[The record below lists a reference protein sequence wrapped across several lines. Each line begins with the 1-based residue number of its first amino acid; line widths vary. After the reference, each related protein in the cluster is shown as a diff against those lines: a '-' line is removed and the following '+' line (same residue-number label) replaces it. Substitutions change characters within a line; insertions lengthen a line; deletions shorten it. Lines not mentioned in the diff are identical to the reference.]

1 MNLFLLLV
9 IMIISI
15 VSPSILLDEIT
26 KKIVYFE
33 EKEEN
38 KTPNS
43 KPKDN
48 KENYEELLNND
59 DNLDIELESEELL
72 GDINNESE

>member
-1 MNLFLLLV
+1 MKLFLLLI

-15 VSPSILLDEIT
+15 VSHSILLDEIT

-43 KPKDN
+43 KPKGN
-48 KENYEELLNND
+48 KENYEELLND
-59 DNLDIELESEELL
+59 DDLDIELESEELL
-72 GDINNESE
+72 GDINNESK

>member
-43 KPKDN
+43 KPKSN
-48 KENYEELLNND
+48 KENYEELLND
-59 DNLDIELESEELL
+59 DDLDIELESEELL
-72 GDINNESE
+72 GDINNESK